1 MEITVEVSYYS
12 LREDYNKPVKE
23 FINTIRANKKVIID
37 TDIMSTV
44 ISGGYD
50 DVMLLLVETIR
61 PFMKKYPSVFTL
73 KIANACKTCKN
84 KD

>member
-1 MEITVEVSYYS
+1 MEITVEVSYYP
-12 LREDYNKPVKE
+12 LRKNYNKPVKE
-23 FINTIRANKKVIID
+23 FINAIRANKKVVTN

-50 DVMLLLVETIR
+50 DVMLLLVETIKS
-61 PFMKKYPSVFTL
+61 FMKKYPSVFTL